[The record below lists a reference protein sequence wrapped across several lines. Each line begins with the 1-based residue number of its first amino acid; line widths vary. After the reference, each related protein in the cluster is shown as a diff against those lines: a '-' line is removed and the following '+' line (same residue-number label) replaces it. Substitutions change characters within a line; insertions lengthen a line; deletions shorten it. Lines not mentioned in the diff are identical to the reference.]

1 MRKSHLLFWWPKNA
15 KKIGLQNIGQST
27 AGNIF
32 THFQCWKSSPASVTC
47 SLSSG
52 FSSAT
57 TWEFLA
63 TNNDDDNC
71 MVESPGCQ
79 QRQHQKKEESR
90 PTHTAS
96 SWQIRRLQIPID
108 IRWEVI
114 PQKLTKGIVPE
125 KKKSLVM
132 LRQQFHG
139 RSSFKYRIP
148 INLHCT
154 PKFEGTSLDFR
165 SASRICCGCTSSTAS
180 CLISWSNSW
189 NEDCLAITAKES
201 MSLEEFF
208 SRIPLKKTQLTQLT
222 VNFRLLR
229 QLLLLFWWHLV
240 QLCFLHQPSHVL
252 QHGIRGSRTAG
263 GAGSSCAHCQTENLK
278 GRIDKKTGYFARGL
292 KKYDTPTPK
301 VLHYYKF
308 LKITICVLLV
318 WFPQNGS
325 RI

>member
-1 MRKSHLLFWWPKNA
+1 
-15 KKIGLQNIGQST
+15 
-27 AGNIF
+27 
-32 THFQCWKSSPASVTC
+32 
-47 SLSSG
+47 
-52 FSSAT
+52 
-57 TWEFLA
+57 
-63 TNNDDDNC
+63 
-71 MVESPGCQ
+71 
-79 QRQHQKKEESR
+79 
-90 PTHTAS
+90 
-96 SWQIRRLQIPID
+96 
-108 IRWEVI
+108 
-114 PQKLTKGIVPE
+114 
-125 KKKSLVM
+125 M

-240 QLCFLHQPSHVL
+240 QLCLLHQPSHVL
-252 QHGIRGSRTAG
+252 QHGIRGSRTTG

-278 GRIDKKTGYFARGL
+278 GRIDKNTGSFARGQT
-292 KKYDTPTPK
+292 KIWHTNPK
-301 VLHYYKF
+301 S
-308 LKITICVLLV
+308 IALL
-318 WFPQNGS
+318 
-325 RI
+325 